1 MHKKFRCMLF
11 IVLFAGL
18 SFVVSS
24 LIVTYLLI
32 GSSTSKVTWPISA
45 DYSPENVTFPASD
58 GLNLKGWFLPQ
69 IDSTKAIVLLHG
81 VRANREQVLSRALWL
96 HSLGYNVL
104 LYDARGCGES
114 TPALHSFG
122 HYETRDLIGA
132 LNWLQDRGMPRIGCL
147 GCSQGAATILLASGQ
162 LPPSVHA
169 VVAEASYATLQNTID
184 DHFRAYTALPGS
196 FFGMLVVP
204 FSEVKLGLKV
214 AEVSPL
220 HEISKLQAPLFI
232 LGGTS
237 DKIAPPAGTYELY
250 EAATCDKSLW
260 MIEGARHV
268 DLLSYTEAEYKRRV
282 GNFLQKH
289 L

>member
-1 MHKKFRCMLF
+1 MLMV
-11 IVLFAGL
+11 VLFAGL
-18 SFVVSS
+18 GFVVSS

-32 GSSTSKVTWPISA
+32 GSSTSKVTWPITA

-69 IDSTKAIVLLHG
+69 TDSTKAIVLLHG
-81 VRANREQVLSRALWL
+81 VRANREQVLPRALWL

-114 TPALHSFG
+114 APALHSFG

-132 LNWLQDRGMPRIGCL
+132 LHWLQDRGMTRIGCL

-184 DHFRAYTALPGS
+184 DHFRAHTALPGC

-204 FSEVKLGLKV
+204 FSEAKLDLKV

-220 HEISKLQAPLFI
+220 HEIPKLQAPLFI
-232 LGGTS
+232 IGGTS
-237 DKIAPPAGTYELY
+237 DKMAPPAGTHQLF
-250 EAATCDKSLW
+250 EAATSEKNLW
-260 MIEGARHV
+260 MIEGARHA
-268 DLLSYTEAEYKRRV
+268 DLLSYTEAEYKKRV
-282 GNFLQKH
+282 GDFLKKH